1 MKHTELMR
9 ILSEANKD
17 KRIILIYF
25 ENGLA
30 FKSCRNTGIFES
42 SNCLDIDSPE
52 YLEYY
57 SCGVEIT
64 EILNLPLIGSQGSLE
79 IDSGKLLEI
88 SELHEPLR
96 IETEDG
102 KVVWQK

>member
-1 MKHTELMR
+1 MKYTELMH

-30 FKSCRNTGIFES
+30 FKSCRNTGAFES
-42 SNCLDIDSPE
+42 SNCLDVGDRE

-64 EILNLPLIGSQGSLE
+64 EIM
-79 IDSGKLLEI
+79 
-88 SELHEPLR
+88 
-96 IETEDG
+96 
-102 KVVWQK
+102 